1 MQSGSFTLF
10 NISLQET
17 AESGRFGSLSVRVYY
32 RDDVKVLSIEGTALF
47 GCWDASLIVIN
58 KVWFLVQFWTLA
70 TLSHWTPTVWVTPTS
85 SSNCVRNI
93 SSRRAVPSKRKSSRK
108 PSTPPSTNASSCS
121 SVSLLSAAFL
131 FFFHN
136 KYIAFTFLVV
146 SPLVS
151 VVVRAHACTSRWWIT
166 IYWLRTTSQAR
177 LSFPWPIFLELVAKL
192 WADLVRSP
200 LSVSP
205 SPTPEELGVSFFSIR
220 EPINCVDC
228 SSCLRFLFAS
238 IQTHVTGWS

>member
-1 MQSGSFTLF
+1 M
-10 NISLQET
+10 
-17 AESGRFGSLSVRVYY
+17 
-32 RDDVKVLSIEGTALF
+32 
-47 GCWDASLIVIN
+47 
-58 KVWFLVQFWTLA
+58 
-70 TLSHWTPTVWVTPTS
+70 TPTS

-205 SPTPEELGVSFFSIR
+205 SPTLEELGVSFFSIR
-220 EPINCVDC
+220 EPISCVEFMSEVFVCFHPD
-228 SSCLRFLFAS
+228 SCDRMILAALQMREHDSVAQEFFKRRKAIEEQSCAKNWQDALFFLKV
-238 IQTHVTGWS
+238 TCHDVVTGSSFGQKPIHNT